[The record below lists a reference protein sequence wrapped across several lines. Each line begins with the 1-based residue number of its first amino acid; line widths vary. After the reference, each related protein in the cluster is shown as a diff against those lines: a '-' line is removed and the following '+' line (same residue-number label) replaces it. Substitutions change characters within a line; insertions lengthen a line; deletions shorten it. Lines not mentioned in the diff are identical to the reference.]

1 MAKLAGMETWFTAD
15 LHLGH
20 GNIIKYCNR
29 PFMTNSE
36 AERAATDPRGQWKL
50 LPETVAAHDAAIIE
64 TINSLVKTND
74 DLWILGDFCLRD
86 PKKAQAYRERIRC
99 KQVHLVWGN
108 HDPQTLAPLFSSV
121 LDQGMLNIQGQ
132 PIWLNH
138 YPMRSWN
145 GSFHGSWQLYGH
157 VHGRLQAEDAQK
169 PYLLTRD
176 VGVDACEYRPVSF
189 GELKAWMQPRV
200 AAFEERKARM
210 IAGERLE
217 FVE

>member
-1 MAKLAGMETWFTAD
+1 METWFTAD

-29 PFMTNSE
+29 PFMTE
-36 AERAATDPRGQWKL
+36 EETARASSDPRGDWKMSTQSV
-50 LPETVAAHDAAIIE
+50 EFHDASLLE
-64 TINSLVKTND
+64 SINALVKRD
-74 DLWILGDFCLRD
+74 DALWILGDFCLRD
-86 PKKAQAYRERIRC
+86 PKKAAAYRERIRC
-99 KQVHLVWGN
+99 RNVHLIWGN
-108 HDPQTLAPLFSSV
+108 HDPRSLEPLFSSV
-121 LDQGMLNIQGQ
+121 GEQRMLNVAGQ

-157 VHGRLQAEDAQK
+157 VHGRFQAEDART
-169 PYLLTRD
+169 PHLLTRD

-189 GELKAWMQPRV
+189 TMLKSWMSPRV
-200 AAFEERKARM
+200 TAFEERKARL
-210 IAGERLE
+210 IAGEDIA